1 MKVIFIKNVK
11 GTAKKDDI
19 KEVSDGYAL
28 NKLIPEGVAIRAT
41 DEAIA
46 NIKKGQQLSAESE
59 MKKELELRKLLA
71 DLKKTESI
79 TITGRPHAKNR
90 LYNAVTAQEISHAIQ
105 SQHQIFISKDL
116 VLDYQPIHEVGEHDL
131 TIGTKKQSISYKLII
146 K

>member
-1 MKVIFIKNVK
+1 M
-11 GTAKKDDI
+11 
-19 KEVSDGYAL
+19 
-28 NKLIPEGVAIRAT
+28 NKLIPQGIAIRAT

-59 MKKELELRKLLA
+59 MKKDAELKKLLA

-105 SQHQIFISKDL
+105 SQHQIFIPKDML
-116 VLDYQPIHEVGEHDL
+116 VDYEPVHEIGQHSI
-131 TIGTKKQSISYKLII
+131 TIGTKKQSINYKLII